1 MVVLLHL
8 DFKKNQGR
16 GRDRSEREREIR
28 EREREREREIFVLV
42 ITFITQL
49 VACSLFF
56 ESAGVSWSLLLR
68 IAASNSRER

>member
-8 DFKKNQGR
+8 DLKKI
-16 GRDRSEREREIR
+16 SEEGGR
-28 EREREREREIFVLV
+28 ERERERDLVLV

-56 ESAGVSWSLLLR
+56 ESSTGVS
-68 IAASNSRER
+68 

>member
-1 MVVLLHL
+1 MTS
-8 DFKKNQGR
+8 KKIREEGETDQR
-16 GRDRSEREREIR
+16 ERERS

>member
-1 MVVLLHL
+1 LTS
-8 DFKKNQGR
+8 KKIREEGETDQR
-16 GRDRSEREREIR
+16 ERERS

>member
-8 DFKKNQGR
+8 DLKK
-16 GRDRSEREREIR
+16 SVKREAGR
-28 EREREREREIFVLV
+28 ERERDLVLV

-56 ESAGVSWSLLLR
+56 ESSTGVS
-68 IAASNSRER
+68 